1 MQTKIA
7 KEITDTGFGFPVRLS
22 NVPLVEVRGEWV
34 PKIDYNKLAERV
46 LLVLSRL
53 TRPLTGHEVRF
64 VRQHFNLTLAQF
76 GAKFG
81 VSHVSVMNWEK
92 KGDKA
97 TAMQWP
103 TEKDLRL
110 FIQTQFSKDP
120 AAVGRLYAELAEKPA
135 AESGKHKAIGP
146 VEAKP
151 LVKA

>member
-7 KEITDTGFGFPVRLS
+7 KELIDTGFGFPVKLS
-22 NVPLVEVRGEWV
+22 HVPLIEVRGEWV
-34 PKIDYNKLAERV
+34 PKLDYNKLAKNV

-64 VRQHFNLTLAQF
+64 VRQHFNLTTTQF

-81 VSHVSVMNWEK
+81 LSHVAVLNWEK

-97 TAMQWP
+97 TAMQWS

-110 FIQTQFSKDP
+110 FIQTQFSDNP
-120 AAVGRLYAELAEKPA
+120 ADVGKLYGALAHKPAPAPGKHQAVGPF
-135 AESGKHKAIGP
+135 
-146 VEAKP
+146 EAKE
-151 LVKA
+151 LVPA

>member
-7 KEITDTGFGFPVRLS
+7 KEIIDTGFGFPVRLS

-110 FIQTQFSKDP
+110 FIQTQFSKDL
-120 AAVGRLYAELAEKPA
+120 AAVGQLYVDLAHKPA
-135 AESGKHKAIGP
+135 AETGKHKAIGP
-146 VEAKP
+146 VEAKR
-151 LVKA
+151 LVAA